1 MKLTDAWATI
11 CLHECGSI
19 VDDLI
24 TGIEVTATE
33 CTELRMAIA
42 DRGSDDESEILV
54 VDGETGRLILEAAK
68 KIIAERRAAL
78 GVEIE
83 G

>member
-19 VDDLI
+19 VDDHIAGL
-24 TGIEVTATE
+24 EETAGQ
-33 CTELRMAIA
+33 CTELRLMIA
-42 DRGSDDESEILV
+42 DRGEDDGSEFLV
-54 VDGETGRLILEAAK
+54 VDGETGLLILEAAK

-83 G
+83 E